1 MKILKDGIRI
11 LLVALIAIMLPLNG
25 YCCDDLYELQL
36 RNPEDYYP
44 FMCMA
49 LALVFILLVFAV
61 IFYAIKHKTSREK
74 MHIELLIEM
83 VRQGVIP
90 TSEQVVNK
98 SVVDEIA
105 VNEKGQIKLKKKIRI
120 SFPKILLIAVGVLW
134 LFGAMN
140 TSGDIS
146 AMLGVAG
153 SLVVIYAVMDIRNV
167 AFWQRNISTLNI
179 MNLVVGLGAL
189 FIGLWKSRDFAEAL
203 FPFLLPGGYLVY
215 YAVSMLSAYNELP
228 RFEFKIKRV
237 EQYRQNEKRHEF
249 SVEKS
254 EKLTE
259 EKDSETK

>member
-1 MKILKDGIRI
+1 MNKLKHGIRF
-11 LLVALIAIMLPLNG
+11 LLVAAIALVLPSNA
-25 YCCDDLYELQL
+25 YSYENLYELQL
-36 RNPEDYYP
+36 RNPKDYYP
-44 FMCMA
+44 YMVMA
-49 LALVFILLVFAV
+49 LALVFVLLVFAV
-61 IFYAIKHKTSREK
+61 IFYAINHRTKREK

-83 VRQGVIP
+83 VKQGMVP

-98 SVVDEIA
+98 SVADEITVDE
-105 VNEKGQIKLKKKIRI
+105 KGKIKLKKKARI

-134 LFGAMN
+134 LFGAMD

-179 MNLVVGLGAL
+179 INLVVGLGAL
-189 FIGLWKSRDFAEAL
+189 FVGLWKSRGFAEAL
-203 FPFLLPGGYLVY
+203 FPFLLPGGYLIY

-237 EQYRQNEKRHEF
+237 ERYQDEKKQE
-249 SVEKS
+249 SSAVES
-254 EKLTE
+254 DNVIE
-259 EKDSETK
+259 EKDTETK